1 MKNYYELT
9 IGLPVFNE
17 ARNIEKI
24 LNAILQQSFK
34 NFEVIISDNNSSD
47 NTYAIIN
54 KLINSDKRFR
64 VYKQKENIG
73 SHKNFQFV
81 LDKSKTDY
89 FMWLG
94 ADDYISKDFIKNNL
108 NFLKKN
114 QNYVGSTSKHTYDW
128 DRKYSIYKDKKFVN
142 FKVDD
147 NLNKKIVIFLKNIDY
162 SHSIFFSIFKTKILK
177 SCHVIKNNFFAGDW
191 AVMLFMLGQ
200 GKINRDLSSYIVF
213 GTKGISYKK
222 NSFKNIVNRKQPLFP
237 LKKFNF
243 FLIKF
248 IITYKFSYSVIV
260 YVIYWLIKKNYQYMK
275 KKL

>member
-9 IGLPVFNE
+9 IGFPVFNE

-94 ADDYISKDFIKNNL
+94 ADDYISKDFIKSNL

-114 QNYVGSTSKHTYDW
+114 QNYIGSSKNTHMIGIENIQ
-128 DRKYSIYKDKKFVN
+128 SHKDKKFVN

-147 NLNKKIVIFLKNIDY
+147 NLNKRIVIFLKNIDY

-191 AVMLFMLGQ
+191 AIMLFMLGQ
-200 GKINRDLSSYIVF
+200 GKINRDLNSYIVF
-213 GTKGISYKK
+213 GTRELVTKRIHLR
-222 NSFKNIVNRKQPLFP
+222 IL
-237 LKKFNF
+237 
-243 FLIKF
+243 
-248 IITYKFSYSVIV
+248 
-260 YVIYWLIKKNYQYMK
+260 
-275 KKL
+275 